1 MTLYCYYIQ
10 YTGTVPALQAI
21 VVGQHPRN
29 NGRIRPMSLEMLT
42 AARIPRQVREERQYY
57 IPDYLRSRR
66 GESHDDLYSD
76 LYSAADD
83 HAQDLR
89 EAEGC
94 LDDALNLARTLRA
107 AFEEAG
113 DSRAMQADTVLKL
126 IEQLLDRAN
135 TAIDRHDTQ
144 FMNLF
149 MAYFDRDD
157 WPRRSGE
164 D

>member
-1 MTLYCYYIQ
+1 
-10 YTGTVPALQAI
+10 
-21 VVGQHPRN
+21 
-29 NGRIRPMSLEMLT
+29 MSLEMLT
-42 AARIPRQVREERQYY
+42 AARIPRQAREEREYY
-57 IPDYLRSRR
+57 IPDYLRSTR
-66 GESHDDLYSD
+66 GESQDD
-76 LYSAADD
+76 LYSAADE

-135 TAIDRHDTQ
+135 TAIDRHDTR

-157 WPRRSGE
+157 QPRRSGE